1 MELLL
6 IHFLHGKRGKGFV
19 PVYNLIHV
27 KRIIQFTHHFFE
39 EFEPSL
45 TTAFRGLIILL

>member
-27 KRIIQFTHHFFE
+27 KRIIQFTHHFLKNLNLRWPRYFVV
-39 EFEPSL
+39 
-45 TTAFRGLIILL
+45 